1 MKNPSNVSKK
11 KYKTELYIFYFRI
24 GKMLQRGK
32 VKLQE
37 SALKGRLTYGV
48 HRLDLLYDLIKIECN
63 VSYSISNNSIKS

>member
-1 MKNPSNVSKK
+1 VKA
-11 KYKTELYIFYFRI
+11 
-24 GKMLQRGK
+24 GK

-63 VSYSISNNSIKS
+63 VYHKVFPILFPTTQ